1 MDVEVQV
8 YVSICVIL
16 FRELKH
22 SQILVSEVG
31 SWNQYSVDTE
41 GQLVWLSFG
50 GIKSYMNFSAAGELA
65 TQLLHSRVNCSF
77 SFYFY
82 FTS

>member
-1 MDVEVQV
+1 MDVEGQV
-8 YVSICVIL
+8 YVLICVIL

-50 GIKSYMNFSAAGELA
+50 GIKKLHDFFSREVLVA
-65 TQLLHSRVNCSF
+65 QLLHSRVNCSF